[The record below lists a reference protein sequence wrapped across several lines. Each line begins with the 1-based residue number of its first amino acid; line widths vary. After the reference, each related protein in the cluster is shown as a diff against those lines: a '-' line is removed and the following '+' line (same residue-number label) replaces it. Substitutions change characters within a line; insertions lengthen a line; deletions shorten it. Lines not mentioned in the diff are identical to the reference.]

1 MAPRPL
7 PSLPEGV
14 LDPLTANN
22 HKDRGGLIIVVSSIS
37 LSVALILL
45 VIRTY
50 IQIIRRTIK
59 LDDILLLAATLIYCI
74 QSSFV
79 FLQVHH
85 GWGKIHELL
94 DSYPHGPMLK
104 AAYVAD
110 ILYIFTLYISK
121 CSGSFFYLRISPGR
135 ILLFAV
141 WTVVSIATI
150 WTVSSLLLVSLR
162 CDTDDPW
169 IDITAKCSIL
179 LRRWEIIGGLDM
191 FIELVTAATSVILV
205 HDIQIS
211 RRQKLQII
219 LALSSR
225 IVVFVPA
232 ILRLHYLRQQ
242 FYSTDPTYDGTYTT
256 ICAQIQLG
264 YLLVANTIPC
274 LKPFIAAYEGS
285 DAKPTFRGYSVSPRD
300 SRIPSQYEESFSEMK
315 SCGRK
320 DHRLSRERP
329 LSDHSAFRRH
339 TRRGSG
345 QSSLSMHTLKKSTGH
360 QRQDTVTDPMEIL
373 PSPQDTTAPNAG
385 EPESK
390 LFPVAECPEPGP
402 SKPEKSDERRYH
414 EEPWGTAPV
423 SIHTFESALQ
433 W

>member
-85 GWGKIHELL
+85 GW
-94 DSYPHGPMLK
+94 
-104 AAYVAD
+104 AD

-285 DAKPTFRGYSVSPRD
+285 DAKPTFRGYS
-300 SRIPSQYEESFSEMK
+300 
-315 SCGRK
+315 
-320 DHRLSRERP
+320 
-329 LSDHSAFRRH
+329 
-339 TRRGSG
+339 
-345 QSSLSMHTLKKSTGH
+345 
-360 QRQDTVTDPMEIL
+360 DTVTDPMEIL